1 MPRLEPYFIQAV
13 EHGNIRSPHHPL
25 QNNQETKEYADQVN
39 YSAII
44 VLGNLMSKDG
54 RLNAESTNR
63 MELAIDRF
71 VRNDAPCL
79 ITCGWDYRA
88 DSTIA
93 IADAMSQFAIES
105 GKVPPASIILANQS
119 RDTVGDAIFTK
130 QIIQS
135 KSGWTRLLI
144 VTSDYHVGRTLEIFN
159 FIYGDRYDI
168 EVIGATTD
176 AANEQPNSESSSLAA
191 FRKTFVGIDCGDD
204 DSIYKRLCTD
214 HPFYNGVVHPQL

>member
-1 MPRLEPYFIQAV
+1 M
-13 EHGNIRSPHHPL
+13 
-25 QNNQETKEYADQVN
+25 N

-54 RLNAESTNR
+54 KLNEESTNR

-71 VRNDAPCL
+71 VRNDAPYL

-88 DSTIA
+88 DSAIA

-119 RDTVGDAIFTK
+119 RDTVGDAIFSK

-144 VTSDYHVGRTLEIFN
+144 VTSDYHVARTLEIFN
-159 FIYGDRYDI
+159 FIYSEQYDI
-168 EVIGATTD
+168 EVIGATTA
-176 AANEQPNSESSSLAA
+176 AANEQVNSESSSLVA
-191 FRKTFVGIDCGDD
+191 FRKTFAGVVCGDD
-204 DSIYKRLCTD
+204 ESIYKRLCKD
-214 HPFYNGVVHPQL
+214 HPFYNGVVHPKL